1 MEITMMKSVLITGA
15 SRGIGAAA
23 ARLFSEKGWRVI
35 INYNRSE
42 TEALSLA
49 AELGAE
55 AIHADISKS
64 DEVNAM
70 AAAAG
75 SVDVLVNNAGIC
87 GFHMLDAMSDE
98 DWDRIMSI
106 NLTGVFYCTRAFL
119 PQMIRRKGGAIV
131 NISSMWGI
139 CGAACE
145 AAYSASKAGVIGL
158 TKALAK
164 ELGPSGIRVNCV
176 APGAINTDMNKM
188 LTLEARNALCEET
201 PLGRLGTPEEIA
213 RAIYFLSDTDSFIT
227 GQVIS
232 PNGGLVI

>member
-1 MEITMMKSVLITGA
+1 MKSVLITGA
-15 SRGIGAAA
+15 SRGIGAAT

-42 TEALSLA
+42 AEALSLA

-55 AIHADISKS
+55 AVRADVSKS

-98 DWDRIMSI
+98 DWDRIMGI

-131 NISSMWGI
+131 NVSSMWGI

-164 ELGPSGIRVNCV
+164 ELGPSNIRVNCV
-176 APGAINTDMNKM
+176 APGAIDTDMNKA
-188 LTLEARNALCEET
+188 LTPEARTALCEET
-201 PLGRLGTPEEIA
+201 PLGRLGTAEEIA

-227 GQVIS
+227 GQIIS

>member
-1 MEITMMKSVLITGA
+1 MMKSVLITGA
-15 SRGIGAAA
+15 SRGIGAAT

-106 NLTGVFYCTRAFL
+106 NLTGVFYH
-119 PQMIRRKGGAIV
+119 
-131 NISSMWGI
+131 
-139 CGAACE
+139 
-145 AAYSASKAGVIGL
+145 
-158 TKALAK
+158 
-164 ELGPSGIRVNCV
+164 
-176 APGAINTDMNKM
+176 
-188 LTLEARNALCEET
+188 
-201 PLGRLGTPEEIA
+201 
-213 RAIYFLSDTDSFIT
+213 
-227 GQVIS
+227 
-232 PNGGLVI
+232 